1 MSGFGRE
8 RILVVEDDQYIADLL
23 KQILEKEGYIV
34 RTASNGA
41 EGLFMASSNSFDL
54 IVLDVMLPELDGFNV
69 CSALR
74 DRGINVPV
82 LMLTVK
88 DSVDDKVEGLSRGA
102 DDYLTKP
109 FSIEELL
116 ARVKALLR
124 RFKGYK
130 SVLKVADL
138 ELDPVSRKVR
148 RAGIEIELSPKEFD
162 ILELLVRNMG
172 KVIGERVILKE
183 VWGLDFTK
191 SNILRVYMHH
201 LRQKVDRGFD
211 KKLIRTVRGVGYMID
226 VS

>member
-23 KQILEKEGYIV
+23 KRILEKEGYTV
-34 RTASNGA
+34 KTASNGA

-54 IVLDVMLPELDGFNV
+54 IVLDVMLPELDGFSV

-130 SVLKVADL
+130 NVLKVADL
-138 ELDPVSRKVR
+138 ELDPVSRRVR
-148 RAGIEIELSPKEFD
+148 RAGVEIELSPKEFD

-172 KVIGERVILKE
+172 KVIGERAILKE
-183 VWGLDFTK
+183 VWGLDCTK
-191 SNILRVYMHH
+191 SNILKVYMHH